1 MNSHLTPFPGALR
14 AAVQSILLSGL
25 SATEIILPY
34 SFRSWLE
41 FQTRGNMFLRRKKR
55 GGRLFCLS
63 GCRQMTVWWAC
74 RIYQA
79 DAFVPGFISPVPKDA
94 PSLCQKALLQGMA
107 PPVAGNKEVACGPV
121 CRADQA
127 PGSSTPERPVNS
139 DRKKQ
144 KQNIKPNT
152 SVNRQEVSWLESS
165 SSDRMAQ

>member
-1 MNSHLTPFPGALR
+1 MNSHLTPFPGVLQ
-14 AAVQSILLSGL
+14 AAVQSIILSGL

-34 SFRSWLE
+34 SFRNWLE
-41 FQTRGNMFLRRKKR
+41 FQTKGNVLLRRKKR

-74 RIYQA
+74 KIYQA

-121 CRADQA
+121 CRAEQA
-127 PGSSTPERPVNS
+127 PWFFYTRMTSQLRQKKKKPV
-139 DRKKQ
+139 
-144 KQNIKPNT
+144 KPNHQCQQARSKLT
-152 SVNRQEVSWLESS
+152 GVIFQW
-165 SSDRMAQ
+165 